1 MLEVTTGF
9 GVVNNPTYC
18 KNFPII
24 IVEEQIEK
32 TRELVANS
40 ARLRIR

>member
-1 MLEVTTGF
+1 MLKVTTGF

-18 KNFPII
+18 KNFPKIM
-24 IVEEQIEK
+24 VEEQIEK
-32 TRELVANS
+32 MGELILKA